1 MIGAGAIFIAVGIA
15 AALYSGVAVTV
26 PLDKTLGPG
35 LTDEITP
42 EMDVGNTLSIRALGS
57 TFDFTV
63 QDPDGNALA
72 STKDQS
78 DFSYNLTADKA
89 GEYTV
94 TIKNTG
100 TSDVEITGTTQT
112 KAGPLGFTGPMMLII
127 TGVIVAGIS
136 LRFRQR

>member
-15 AALYSGVAVTV
+15 AALYSGVSVKV
-26 PLDKTLGPG
+26 PLDNTLRPG
-35 LTDEITP
+35 LTDEIHP
-42 EMDVGNTLSIRALGS
+42 DMDAGNTLSIHVSGS
-57 TFDFTV
+57 KFDFTIK
-63 QDPDGNALA
+63 DPDGNALT

-78 DFSYNLTADKA
+78 DFSYNLTAEKA
-89 GEYTV
+89 GEYKI

-100 TSDVEITGTTQT
+100 TSDVLITGTTQT
-112 KAGPLGFTGPMMLII
+112 KGGPLGLTGPLMLII

>member
-1 MIGAGAIFIAVGIA
+1 MIAAGAIFIAVGIA
-15 AALYSGVAVTV
+15 AAVYSGVAVTV
-26 PLDKTLGPG
+26 PLDNTLKPS

-42 EMDVGNTLSIRALGS
+42 EMDAGNTLSIRATGS
-57 TFDFTV
+57 TFDFAI
-63 QDPDGNALA
+63 QDPDGNAIT

-78 DFSYNLTADKA
+78 DFSYNLTAEKS
-89 GEYTV
+89 GEYRI

-100 TSDVEITGTTQT
+100 TSDVVITGTAQT
-112 KAGPLGFTGPMMLII
+112 KAGPLGFTAPMMLII